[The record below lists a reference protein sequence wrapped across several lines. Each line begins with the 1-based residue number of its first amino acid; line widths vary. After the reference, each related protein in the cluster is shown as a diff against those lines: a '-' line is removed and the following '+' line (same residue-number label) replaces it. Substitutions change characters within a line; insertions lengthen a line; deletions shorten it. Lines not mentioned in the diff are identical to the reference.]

1 MLHQILHFWLQCHIL
16 GKLERSWAS
25 ECCGGWVGDGPP
37 PWTLPLLFASSLRLL
52 PQSRREASTFR
63 LPGSSAGERNTSSFP
78 GLGGGEKRNRAGQ
91 GAARP
96 QGGFFS
102 FFIFLGG
109 WIACIRMGGRLGI
122 LRNEGAHG
130 LDLLPVGSGCW
141 AERGVIMGQ
150 ANRAEPTP
158 RSTFQ
163 HRSDWP
169 RAWLGVAAAGLCRAQ
184 HVSPCTISGFV

>member
-1 MLHQILHFWLQCHIL
+1 MGRI
-16 GKLERSWAS
+16 A
-25 ECCGGWVGDGPP
+25 WV
-37 PWTLPLLFASSLRLL
+37 
-52 PQSRREASTFR
+52 Q
-63 LPGSSAGERNTSSFP
+63 
-78 GLGGGEKRNRAGQ
+78 
-91 GAARP
+91 
-96 QGGFFS
+96 
-102 FFIFLGG
+102 
-109 WIACIRMGGRLGI
+109 MGGRLGS

-163 HRSDWP
+163 SRSDWP

-184 HVSPCTISGFV
+184 RVSPCTISGFV

>member
-1 MLHQILHFWLQCHIL
+1 MWRV
-16 GKLERSWAS
+16 GGRRSLAA
-25 ECCGGWVGDGPP
+25 VAA
-37 PWTLPLLFASSLRLL
+37 F
-52 PQSRREASTFR
+52 TFR
-63 LPGSSAGERNTSSFP
+63 RPRGACPSRGERRLPSAFPARAWERKTLHPFQDREEVKRGTEPGRGQP
-78 GLGGGEKRNRAGQ
+78 GLRVAFFFLFFLFFFGGVCVGR
-91 GAARP
+91 
-96 QGGFFS
+96 
-102 FFIFLGG
+102 
-109 WIACIRMGGRLGI
+109 IAWVQMGGRLGS

-163 HRSDWP
+163 SRSDWP

-184 HVSPCTISGFV
+184 RVSPCTISGFV